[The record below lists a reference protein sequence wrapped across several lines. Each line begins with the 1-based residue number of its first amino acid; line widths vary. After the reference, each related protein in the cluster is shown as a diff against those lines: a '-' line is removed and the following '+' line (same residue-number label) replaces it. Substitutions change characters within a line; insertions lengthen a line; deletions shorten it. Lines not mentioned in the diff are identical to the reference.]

1 MKKIITAIL
10 LISSTQ
16 QALAEGSTDT
26 LVPMVMGGIVGY
38 IIRDKNIFNNSP
50 EPVVLQQGEVALIN
64 YNEPIYQYK
73 IIYEVNCKCN
83 KRVLM
88 RVN

>member
-10 LISSTQ
+10 LISSTH

-38 IIRDKNIFNNSP
+38 VIRDKGIFNNSSQTT
-50 EPVVLQQGEVALIN
+50 VTQQVPSSIN
-64 YNEPIYQYK
+64 FSEPIYQYQ
-73 IIYEVNCKCN
+73 IIHDVNCNCD
-83 KRVLM
+83 KRVLV